1 MSDIEVHTS
10 AISARLVSRSMTKC
24 VEGVGVGRA
33 SWMMKS
39 SPPVISQ
46 RFRMRLA
53 ESRELL
59 IRSRAGAGCGT
70 RRRPVAAALGTEQA
84 LVELTT
90 LLRLELPVLRLVA

>member
-1 MSDIEVHTS
+1 
-10 AISARLVSRSMTKC
+10 MTKC

-46 RFRMRLA
+46 SFRRRPA
-53 ESRELL
+53 ESREPL
-59 IRSRAGAGCGT
+59 IRSRSGAGCGT
-70 RRRPVAAALGTEQA
+70 RRRPVAAALSGSTGTEQA

-90 LLRLELPVLRLVA
+90 LLRLELPVPRLVA